1 MERLKLRGYKQALC
15 DHFGVANGRE
25 LRENKVWLE
34 FAEEN
39 ELPDLQ
45 GFDAW
50 KQAYEVVFDIY
61 PADETEKKAPELGDV
76 VNLGLK
82 SFQSFTQSVWSSK
95 PVAEV
100 VGNLQVGAADIGDV
114 VEDVISD
121 RLTGLQDLSDNAL
134 TAMFSVFQGQQSED
148 VAKATSISDKNQAS
162 TSNEVELIEEE
173 TALTVIRHEGWGV
186 RTYQSEDK
194 GESASFTE
202 LQDSSG
208 NTVGAL
214 LQYSP
219 DQSQRLIDHFHGLSL
234 HSPNAWHKGK
244 LSPAVVD
251 QLGATSV
258 VVASGLSAGQL
269 FRVIGPPEAVA
280 GLSKGAYELVQSG
293 GSLGTVRD
301 VISKKFVHQLRF
313 AQTSAMPILAPI
325 VAYQVLHAIVGTQQI
340 NQINQRLAHMEQ
352 ILEELHVRQ
361 EAAILGEIYYAVNVL
376 DDIESERMNT
386 GIFTPDA
393 SNRLALVEKNIL
405 SILERNRL
413 LVEQFRDKAKNARV
427 QRGRQGARSAAE
439 LLKSSGKQAIHDMQ
453 CLIGLIAADLKLE
466 QILLLQAMQNNP
478 SDVGRRQERIHSK
491 MKRHEQVITNL
502 PSVTELERHANA
514 CLKAMQWWDRLID
527 FGQTSQEVKET
538 QAYGLED
545 VKPGLSILRP
555 SLNGYIFWK
564 SEEGIQVFSM
574 PGDDLQLQPTEL
586 ASESDLGVRQVT
598 VKEQVV
604 TGKTYQLQ
612 LPEASESL
620 RIAISDEVEPGI
632 WLGQQLDQ
640 ELKQPVMVYAHD
652 YL

>member
-15 DHFGVANGRE
+15 EHFGVANGRE

-50 KQAYEVVFDIY
+50 KQAYEVVFDVY
-61 PADETEKKAPELGDV
+61 PTDENEAKAPELGDV
-76 VNLGLK
+76 VNQGLR

-95 PVAEV
+95 PVTEV
-100 VGNLQVGAADIGDV
+100 VGNLQVGATDIGDV

-121 RLTGLQDLSDNAL
+121 RVTDLQDLSDNAL
-134 TAMFSVFQGQQSED
+134 KTMFSVFQGQQSAD
-148 VAKATSISDKNQAS
+148 VAKATSVSDKNQAS
-162 TSNEVELIEEE
+162 ISTEIEPAEEE
-173 TALTVIRHEGWGV
+173 EAALTVMRHEGWGIK
-186 RTYQSEDK
+186 TYQPEE

-219 DQSQRLIDHFHGLSL
+219 EQSQQLIDHFHGLSL

-244 LSPAVVD
+244 LNSAVVD
-251 QLGATSV
+251 QLGATSA
-258 VVASGLSAGQL
+258 VVASGMNAGQL
-269 FRVIGPPEAVA
+269 FRVIGPPDAVA
-280 GLSKGAYELVQSG
+280 GLANGTHKLVQSG

-301 VISKKFVHQLRF
+301 LATGRFSHQLRF
-313 AQTSAMPILAPI
+313 AQTSVMPILAPI

-352 ILEELHVRQ
+352 ILEELNVRQ

-376 DDIESERMNT
+376 DDIESERMHT

-405 SILERNRL
+405 AILERNRL
-413 LVEQFRDKAKNARV
+413 LVERFRDKTKNARL

-439 LLKSSGKQAIHDMQ
+439 LLKSSGKQAVHDMQ

-466 QILLLQAMQNNP
+466 QMLLLQAMQNNP
-478 SDVGRRQERIHSK
+478 NDVGRRQERIHSK

-514 CLKAMQWWDRLID
+514 CLKAMQWWDRLVD

-538 QAYGLED
+538 QTYGLED
-545 VKPGLSILRP
+545 VNPGLSIFRP

-586 ASESDLGVRQVT
+586 ASEDDLGVRQVT

-620 RIAISDEVEPGI
+620 RIAISEEVEPGI

-640 ELKQPVMVYAHD
+640 EIKQPVMIYAHD